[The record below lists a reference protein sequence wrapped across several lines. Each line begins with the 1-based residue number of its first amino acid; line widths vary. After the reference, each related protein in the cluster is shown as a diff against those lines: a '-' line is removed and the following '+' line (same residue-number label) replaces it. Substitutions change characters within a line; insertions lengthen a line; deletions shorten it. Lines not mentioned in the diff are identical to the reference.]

1 MVQDFSIKLGDGSLY
16 HHDRYETVMIDTN
29 HRPDP
34 QANDNIRPKLAPDVS
49 AAMAVMQARIGFK
62 YGDLDLFRRAL
73 RPKWQGLGACC
84 VTAGA

>member
-1 MVQDFSIKLGDGSLY
+1 
-16 HHDRYETVMIDTN
+16 MIDTN

-62 YGDLDLFRRAL
+62 YGDLDLFRGLCGRSGKGSERA
-73 RPKWQGLGACC
+73 A
-84 VTAGA
+84 